1 MSVMDPLHRSLKCL
15 NKFRSG
21 YRHRRWMA
29 EIQARFDSAI
39 VYFQSFA
46 FPSRALSRRWQATR
60 QRFSAAPQGL
70 QLPCKI
76 RLS

>member
-1 MSVMDPLHRSLKCL
+1 MSVKDPLHRSLKCL

-29 EIQARFDSAI
+29 EIQARFDSAN

-46 FPSRALSRRWQATR
+46 YQ
-60 QRFSAAPQGL
+60 
-70 QLPCKI
+70 
-76 RLS
+76 

>member
-1 MSVMDPLHRSLKCL
+1 MSVKAPLHRSLKCL

-29 EIQARFDSAI
+29 EIQARFDLAN

-46 FPSRALSRRWQATR
+46 YP
-60 QRFSAAPQGL
+60 
-70 QLPCKI
+70 
-76 RLS
+76 